1 MSGKSGGARISAD
14 TEALRSRLRIDEYER
29 LLRAERDRFGRYDL
43 ASRTERRVAA
53 LLEPTHLWGWQL
65 LADRRRPRSRTAN
78 VDMIHIGPGGVLVID
93 VKAWCEPR
101 VEGGHLY
108 NGDALEDDAVDSLL
122 AIAALVEEVAGPL
135 GLAPLQVVPVMVFAG
150 RQQPHLNLGRVQLV
164 GEGGLES
171 WVMKRPTRL
180 AEDQVQ
186 QLVDVIDE
194 AFPPYDVPPLTEVT
208 VLTPR
213 TVLPRAADPHPD
225 ELMLFDPAELEASLI
240 EAQLAAPI
248 EQWMTWLHPEQVKL
262 VRQTRSGPARIR
274 GPAGT
279 GKTVVGLHRAAYLA
293 ATRPGRIL
301 YTSFV
306 RTLPTVLSSLYARL
320 SPETVDRVEFTSL
333 HRWAFALLRDRHIEP
348 RCDMG
353 RARTLFNLAWLQ
365 VGQRGPLG
373 ALGTHPDY
381 WWEEISC
388 VLKGRGLTEFNEY
401 ATLRRVGRRTPL
413 QAEQR
418 AAVWDLFVAYEQNLG
433 AEGIR
438 DLNDVL
444 QLALDSVRSEPLDP
458 PYTGVVVDEVQ
469 DLNKIGVELLHALV
483 GDRADGLLLIGDG
496 QQAVYPG
503 GFTLAEAG
511 VNVTGRSTVLRVNY
525 RNAAEILDVA
535 SAVVASEQFDE
546 LDDDEQAGIRD
557 LRVVRTGGVAIRVD
571 QPDAIMHDAALVTA
585 IRQHH
590 DDLGVRYGDMA
601 LLADTNWKANY
612 YHRHLR
618 AAGIPTVDL
627 EEYDGTTSERIKVGT
642 FHRAKGLEFA
652 HVYLPRLREDA
663 AVDRLTEE
671 AERTYQER
679 LELAHRQ
686 LFVGMTRARDLLWLG
701 YGAAP

>member
-1 MSGKSGGARISAD
+1 MSSRSGSARISAD

-29 LLRAERDRFGRYDL
+29 LLRAERDRFGRWDL
-43 ASRTERRVAA
+43 ARRTERRVAA
-53 LLEPTHLWGWQL
+53 LLEPTHLWGSQL
-65 LADRRRPRSRTAN
+65 LPDRRRPRSRTAN

-93 VKAWCEPR
+93 VKAWREPR

-122 AIAALVEEVAGPL
+122 TIASLVEEVAGPL

-150 RQQPHLNLGRVQLV
+150 RQQPHLTLCRVQLL
-164 GEGGLES
+164 GEAGLES
-171 WVMKRPTRL
+171 WVMKRPPRL
-180 AEDQVQ
+180 TEDQVQ
-186 QLVDVIDE
+186 QLVDVLGD
-194 AFPPYDVPPLTEVT
+194 AFPPYDVPRLTEVR
-208 VLTPR
+208 VLSPR
-213 TVLPRAADPHPD
+213 PVLPRAAELYPD
-225 ELMLFDPAELEASLI
+225 ELMLFDPAELEAALI
-240 EAQLAAPI
+240 EALLAAPI

-306 RTLPTVLSSLYARL
+306 RTLPAVLSSLYARL
-320 SPETVDRVEFTSL
+320 SPETIDRVEFASL

-348 RCDMG
+348 CCDMG
-353 RARTLFNLAWLQ
+353 RAKTLFNRAWLQ
-365 VGQRGPLG
+365 VGQGGPLG
-373 ALGTHPDY
+373 APDTHPDY

-388 VLKGRGLTEFNEY
+388 VIKGRSLTDFDEY

-413 QAEQR
+413 RAEQR

-433 AEGIR
+433 GAGIR

-458 PYTGVVVDEVQ
+458 PYAAVVVDEVQ

-483 GDRADGLLLIGDG
+483 GDRPDGLLLIGDG
-496 QQAVYPG
+496 QQAIYPG
-503 GFTLAEAG
+503 GFTLTEAG
-511 VNVTGRSTVLRVNY
+511 VNVAGRSTVLRVNY
-525 RNAAEILDVA
+525 RNAAEILDIA
-535 SAVVASEQFDE
+535 SAVVAAEQFDD
-546 LDDDEQAGIRD
+546 LDDGEQAGIRD
-557 LRVVRTGGVAIRVD
+557 IHVARAGGLAIRVD
-571 QPDAIMHDAALVTA
+571 QPDPILHDAALVTA

-601 LLADTNWKANY
+601 LLADTNWKANH

-627 EEYDGTTSERIKVGT
+627 ADYDGTTSERVKVGT
-642 FHRAKGLEFA
+642 FYRAKGLEFA

-671 AERTYQER
+671 AERTYRER

-701 YGAAP
+701 YGATP